1 MRSLVPCS
9 SCNRHVEAEATTCPF
24 CGAALIPQPDPRP
37 CSGPCSGHAHPRLGR
52 AALAAI
58 GATLLCASCLRGGE
72 THYGIA
78 IGTGGQPGDT
88 GGQTGGSGGEVDGGA
103 GGAGGRADGGG
114 GGAGGQADG
123 GTGGAGGQQNDGGA
137 SK

>member
-9 SCNRHVEAEATTCPF
+9 SCDRHVEAEATACPF
-24 CGAALIPQPDPRP
+24 CGVDLTPRPDPRP

-58 GATLLCASCLRGGE
+58 GATLLCASCFRGGVSE
-72 THYGIA
+72 YGVS
-78 IGTGGQPGDT
+78 IGTGGQPSDA
-88 GGQTGGSGGEVDGGA
+88 GGQTGGSGGQADGGRGGA
-103 GGAGGRADGGG
+103 GGP
-114 GGAGGQADG
+114 
-123 GTGGAGGQQNDGGA
+123 QNDGGA

>member
-9 SCNRHVEAEATTCPF
+9 SCNRHVEAEATACPF
-24 CGAALIPQPDPRP
+24 CGAALAPRPDPRP

-78 IGTGGQPGDT
+78 ISTGGQP
-88 GGQTGGSGGEVDGGA
+88 GGQTGGSGGPADGGG

-114 GGAGGQADG
+114 GGAGGRADG
-123 GTGGAGGQQNDGGA
+123 GGAGAGGQNADGSA
-137 SK
+137 DTAK

>member
-9 SCNRHVEAEATTCPF
+9 SCSRHVEAEATACPF
-24 CGAALIPQPDPRP
+24 CGAALTPRPDPRP

-58 GATLLCASCLRGGE
+58 GATLLCASCLRGGTVE
-72 THYGIA
+72 YGISM
-78 IGTGGQPGDT
+78 GTGGQPGD
-88 GGQTGGSGGEVDGGA
+88 
-103 GGAGGRADGGG
+103 
-114 GGAGGQADG
+114 AGGQ
-123 GTGGAGGQQNDGGA
+123 TGGAGGQGADGGTDGAGGRQNDGGV